1 MFKVFSSEKLMSSFF
16 QTVTSVEY
24 KFNLREIR
32 NTKLVEKRNDMGV
45 MSSLLSVKN
54 IDDIEFFLDIK
65 KFLPE
70 RCIPKLEFSN
80 KYFELTNSMIWG
92 TSIFWIFDGMMCV
105 KDLDR
110 FSNMSLV
117 EAKIYWG
124 EEQVSKIFPIDH
136 TVCRVEL
143 ITPSLKTLSQLALD
157 GDLMWAPIPDSAYKS
172 NDGRDLNLEV
182 INSMR
187 VSILC

>member
-1 MFKVFSSEKLMSSFF
+1 
-16 QTVTSVEY
+16 VEY
-24 KFNLREIR
+24 KFNLGEIR
-32 NTKLVEKRNDMGV
+32 KAKLVEKRNDLGM
-45 MSSLLSVKN
+45 MSNCLSVKN
-54 IDDIEFFLDIK
+54 IDDNEFFLDIK

-70 RCIPKLEFSN
+70 RCIPNLEFSN
-80 KYFELTNSMIWG
+80 KYFDLTNSIIWG

-105 KDLDR
+105 KDIDR

-117 EAKIYWG
+117 EANLYWG
-124 EEQVSKIFPIDH
+124 EEQVSKIFPLDH
-136 TVCRVEL
+136 TACRVEL

-157 GDLMWAPIPDSAYKS
+157 GELMWAPIPDFALKS

-187 VSILC
+187 VSISCYFT

>member
-1 MFKVFSSEKLMSSFF
+1 MGIMLCL
-16 QTVTSVEY
+16 
-24 KFNLREIR
+24 LR
-32 NTKLVEKRNDMGV
+32 
-45 MSSLLSVKN
+45 VKN

-143 ITPSLKTLSQLALD
+143 INPSLKTLSQLALD